1 MEEANTTVTAFEKA
15 YKTKLSKVTSYLT
28 EMIGTEIT
36 GGAGMAAVWEMFYNQ
51 VKFFIWSKFWREDE
65 LN

>member
-1 MEEANTTVTAFEKA
+1 MDEANTTVTAFEKA

-28 EMIGTEIT
+28 EKMGTEIT

-51 VKFFIWSKFWREDE
+51 VKFFI
-65 LN
+65 